1 MRMGGVGRRRMREV
15 EEGMRQEGVGGRRR
29 RREGVGGRRR
39 RREGVGRVKESLLL
53 GQRGPTEL
61 EYLVNTSV
69 GHFEG
74 MG

>member
-15 EEGMRQEGVGGRRR
+15 GEGMRQ
-29 RREGVGGRRR
+29 EGVGGRRR